1 MAELRASG
9 GALPPLH
16 LSIILPVLDEAGSI
30 QATLASLAPLRAVGH
45 QVIVADGGS
54 SDATRSLCHGWAD
67 HLVDA
72 PRGRAR
78 QMNAGAALAQGD
90 VLLFLHAD
98 TRLPPQADRL
108 VAQALQAGAGWG
120 RFDVC
125 ISGQSR
131 LLPLVAALMNLR
143 SRITGIA
150 TGDQAM
156 FVRRALFHS
165 LGGFADQ
172 PLMEDIHLSRQ
183 LRRTGPP
190 ACLRAKVTTSG
201 RRWDSRGAWRTI
213 TLMWWLRWR
222 YWRGAA
228 PEQLAQAYR

>member
-1 MAELRASG
+1 MG
-9 GALPPLH
+9 NPPTPR

-30 QATLASLAPLRAVGH
+30 QATLASLAPLRAAGH

-54 SDATRSLCHGWAD
+54 SDATTTLCQGWVD
-67 HLVDA
+67 HLVAA

-78 QMNAGAALAQGD
+78 QMNAGAVLAQGD

-98 TRLPPQADRL
+98 TQLPPQAAQL
-108 VAQALQAGAGWG
+108 VARALRGGAGWG
-120 RFDVC
+120 RFDVQ

-131 LLPLVAALMNLR
+131 LLPLVAALMNVR
-143 SRITGIA
+143 SRCTGIA

-156 FVRRALFHS
+156 FVRRALFQAV
-165 LGGFADQ
+165 GGFADQ
-172 PLMEDIHLSRQ
+172 PLMEDIQLSRQ
-183 LRRTGPP
+183 LRRIGRP

-228 PEQLAQAYR
+228 PEQLARAYR

>member
-1 MAELRASG
+1 MNTSPAPR
-9 GALPPLH
+9 

-30 QATLASLAPLRAVGH
+30 QAARTNLAPLRAAGH

-54 SDATRSLCHGWAD
+54 TDATAALCHG
-67 HLVDA
+67 LVDDLVAA

-98 TRLPPQADRL
+98 TRLPPQADQR

-120 RFDVC
+120 RFDVQ
-125 ISGQSR
+125 ISGQSH

-143 SRITGIA
+143 SRCTGMA

-156 FVRRALFHS
+156 FVRRTLFKAV
-165 LGGFADQ
+165 GGFADQ
-172 PLMEDIHLSRQ
+172 PLMEDIQLSRQ
-183 LRRTGPP
+183 LRRVGPP
-190 ACLRAKVTTSG
+190 ACLRAKVITSG

-213 TLMWWLRWR
+213 ALMWWLRWR
-222 YWRGAA
+222 YWRGAS
-228 PEQLAQAYR
+228 PEQLARAYR

>member
-1 MAELRASG
+1 MNTSPAPR
-9 GALPPLH
+9 

-30 QATLASLAPLRAVGH
+30 QAALTNLAPLRAAGH

-54 SDATRSLCHGWAD
+54 TDATPALCHG
-67 HLVDA
+67 LVDDLVAA

-98 TRLPPQADRL
+98 TRLPPQADQR

-120 RFDVC
+120 RFDVQ
-125 ISGQSR
+125 ISGQSH

-143 SRITGIA
+143 SRCTGMA

-156 FVRRALFHS
+156 FVRRTLFQAV
-165 LGGFADQ
+165 GGFADQ
-172 PLMEDIHLSRQ
+172 PLMEDIQLSRQ
-183 LRRTGPP
+183 LRRVGPP
-190 ACLRAKVTTSG
+190 ACLRAKVITSG

-213 TLMWWLRWR
+213 ALMWWLRWR
-222 YWRGAA
+222 YWRGAS
-228 PEQLAQAYR
+228 PEQLARAYR